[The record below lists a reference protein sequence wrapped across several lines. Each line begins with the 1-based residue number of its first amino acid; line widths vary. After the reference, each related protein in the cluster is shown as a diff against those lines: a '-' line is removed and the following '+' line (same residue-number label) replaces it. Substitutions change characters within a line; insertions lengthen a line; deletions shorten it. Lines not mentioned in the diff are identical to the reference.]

1 MQGPARHRRQGF
13 TLLELLVVMLLLG
26 IVLSIAVINIG
37 DQRHEEL
44 RFESQRLYQVI
55 RLAHEE
61 AILNQEVLAIRFYP
75 HGYEFQLLVEEDWQ
89 AVNTPD
95 YMLRHELDEVFVF
108 ELEQDGIG
116 VSLDGE
122 DGGRVMLSS
131 SGEMTPFTLI
141 LKLDD
146 DSLSYQLTGS
156 LMGELELVKYDS
168 FAGAG

>member
-1 MQGPARHRRQGF
+1 M
-13 TLLELLVVMLLLG
+13 
-26 IVLSIAVINIG
+26 
-37 DQRHEEL
+37 
-44 RFESQRLYQVI
+44 
-55 RLAHEE
+55 
-61 AILNQEVLAIRFYP
+61 LAIRFYP

-156 LMGELELVKYDS
+156 LMGELELVKYDP